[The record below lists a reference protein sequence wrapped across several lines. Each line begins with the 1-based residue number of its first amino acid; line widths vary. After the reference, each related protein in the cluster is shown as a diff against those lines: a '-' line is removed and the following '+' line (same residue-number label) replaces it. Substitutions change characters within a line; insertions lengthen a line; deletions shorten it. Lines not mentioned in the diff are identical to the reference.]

1 MLHCDIFKPRGARTR
16 AELVEIGVDPLRI
29 AYLVHDLNDAA
40 VERRVAMFEESGVP
54 ARVAGF
60 RRRDHVP
67 ARIRHAPAAD
77 LGRTADGK
85 LKERA
90 LAVLRHWLFP
100 GRVSALTQD
109 AQTIVARNLETL
121 VLARRVRRP
130 GQRLVYE
137 CLDIHRLLL
146 GKGLAS
152 RLLRGIERWAMRGVD
167 LLIVSSPSFLSEYFA
182 GRGGYRGHSLL
193 IENKVPGFAGSPSRS
208 DRRSPGPIWVI
219 GWFGMLRCRKSL
231 DQLSAIAAQAGGRIQ
246 VVIAGRASPQEFADF
261 EAQVAATPHL
271 RYLGPYRPD
280 DLPALYASVHFVWAI
295 DYFEEGLNSSWLL
308 PNRLYEGLANGAV
321 PLALRSVATGG
332 WLKQAGVGLLLDD
345 PAAELPPLLDG
356 LSADDHDML
365 ADAVRD
371 LPTDKV
377 LMSRE
382 ECHKAVRTIT
392 GAAR

>member
-1 MLHCDIFKPRGARTR
+1 MLHCDIFHPRGAGTR

-60 RRRDHVP
+60 RRRDHAPV
-67 ARIRHAPAAD
+67 RIRHAPAAD

-100 GRVSALTQD
+100 GQVSAITQD

-146 GKGLAS
+146 GRGLAS
-152 RLLRGIERWAMRGVD
+152 RLLRRIERWAMRGVD
-167 LLIVSSPSFLSEYFA
+167 LLVLSSPSFLSEYFA
-182 GRGGYRGHSLL
+182 DRRGYRGHSLL
-193 IENKVPGFAGSPSRS
+193 IENKVPGFAASPPPPAR
-208 DRRSPGPIWVI
+208 PGPGPRWVI

-231 DQLSAIAAQAGGRIQ
+231 EQLSAIAAQAGGAIE
-246 VVIAGRASPQEFADF
+246 VVIAGRASPQEFEDF

-271 RYLGPYRPD
+271 RYLGPYRPE

-321 PLALRSVATGG
+321 PLALRTVATGS

-345 PAAELPPLLDG
+345 PVAELRPLLGRLDADG
-356 LSADDHDML
+356 YGALT
-365 ADAVRD
+365 DAVRD

-377 LMSRE
+377 LMSGQ
-382 ECHKAVRTIT
+382 ECRKAVRTIT
-392 GAAR
+392 GVAR